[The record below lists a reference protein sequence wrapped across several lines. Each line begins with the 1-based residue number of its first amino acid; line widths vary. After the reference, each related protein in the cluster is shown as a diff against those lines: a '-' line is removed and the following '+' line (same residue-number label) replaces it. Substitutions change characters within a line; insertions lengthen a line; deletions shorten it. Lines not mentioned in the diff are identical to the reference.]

1 MRLNGRG
8 GEEVQSDDS
17 GADGSRS
24 PVESDQSDVST
35 PSTSS
40 SSFCFKL
47 AAALAAD
54 GRLAAQPIALRALQQ
69 AGALPEGMQ
78 LDASARDMLIE
89 CIAKADRD
97 KEREDSINGTRVD
110 AARMLRLN
118 LATATGREWDS
129 PRLSACPMQHSDSFP
144 LSDFGSE
151 ASGWADRI
159 EPTGCAGGVSS
170 ECEADAARLL
180 SLCRAGR
187 A

>member
-89 CIAKADRD
+89 RIAPPVVTA
-97 KEREDSINGTRVD
+97 VPVLV
-110 AARMLRLN
+110 AAMPALPGVFN
-118 LATATGREWDS
+118 LAASTIATTAFASTVAAFAVATPS
-129 PRLSACPMQHSDSFP
+129 PPPPAVGQSPS
-144 LSDFGSE
+144 
-151 ASGWADRI
+151 
-159 EPTGCAGGVSS
+159 T
-170 ECEADAARLL
+170 
-180 SLCRAGR
+180 
-187 A
+187 